1 MSARPPEIRIV
12 VVALALAAGGKLLM
26 LAVMAITLG
35 FEQARVLLFPGT
47 GLVLAAIAYPLV
59 RRRMMPR

>member
-59 RRRMMPR
+59 RRRMTSR

>member
-1 MSARPPEIRIV
+1 
-12 VVALALAAGGKLLM
+12 
-26 LAVMAITLG
+26 MAITLG

-59 RRRMMPR
+59 RRRMTSR

>member
-26 LAVMAITLG
+26 LAVMAMTLG

-59 RRRMMPR
+59 RRRMTPR

>member
-59 RRRMMPR
+59 RRRMTPR

>member
-1 MSARPPEIRIV
+1 MSTRPPEIRIV

-59 RRRMMPR
+59 RRRMTSR

>member
-1 MSARPPEIRIV
+1 MSTRPPEIRIV

-26 LAVMAITLG
+26 LAVMGLTLG

-47 GLVLAAIAYPLV
+47 GLVLAAIVYPLV
-59 RRRMMPR
+59 RHRMRSR

>member
-1 MSARPPEIRIV
+1 MSASPPEIRIV

-59 RRRMMPR
+59 RRRMTSR

>member
-47 GLVLAAIAYPLV
+47 GLVLAAIAYPVV
-59 RRRMMPR
+59 RRRMTPR

>member
-1 MSARPPEIRIV
+1 MNTRPPEIRIV

-59 RRRMMPR
+59 RRRMTSR